1 MKTKLVVLFVVI
13 CAIVTLSFTV
23 ASVNQK
29 DSSSANSHQEEPV
42 GGFVAEDK
50 L

>member
-1 MKTKLVVLFVVI
+1 MKTRIIVLCIVV

-23 ASVNQK
+23 ASVKTTTESQK
-29 DSSSANSHQEEPV
+29 SEQSAPV
-42 GGFVAEDK
+42 GGLVAEDK